1 MGKPQGQ
8 NGAGELKIYF
18 LPNLFTA
25 CNLFCGFL
33 ALTIIVSAP
42 SLYHL
47 EAGYS
52 NMDDQF
58 EAAKGIDKKIS
69 FTRRRSCD
77 DDEEMGTPV
86 RNAPMAAAY
95 AVQSRPAFRRL
106 VDGPT
111 HNELRERGVDSSGM
125 S

>member
-8 NGAGELKIYF
+8 NSAGELKIYF

-47 EAGYS
+47 EADTVHG
-52 NMDDQF
+52 
-58 EAAKGIDKKIS
+58 
-69 FTRRRSCD
+69 
-77 DDEEMGTPV
+77 
-86 RNAPMAAAY
+86 
-95 AVQSRPAFRRL
+95 
-106 VDGPT
+106 
-111 HNELRERGVDSSGM
+111 
-125 S
+125 

>member
-8 NGAGELKIYF
+8 KGPRELKIYF

-58 EAAKGIDKKIS
+58 EAAKGMIYWALELILLACVFDA
-69 FTRRRSCD
+69 FDGRVARMGGTRVHSAGSLIHWRILLASGWCRRFWCI
-77 DDEEMGTPV
+77 G
-86 RNAPMAAAY
+86 
-95 AVQSRPAFRRL
+95 
-106 VDGPT
+106 
-111 HNELRERGVDSSGM
+111 
-125 S
+125 